1 MQGLTTTPSLLLSS
15 PQLTTTPSRLLSSPQ
30 ESIARLVA
38 GEDLGTVFLDHR
50 SAMASNL
57 AAEIAQSRQPSAQA
71 QAQSARAAA
80 RALQLLSYQERVHIL
95 KAMADALEEHVH
107 EIVAANQAR
116 AVDCH

>member
-15 PQLTTTPSRLLSSPQ
+15 PQLTTAPSRLLSSPQ

-57 AAEIAQSRQPSAQA
+57 AAEIAQSRQVNGC
-71 QAQSARAAA
+71 
-80 RALQLLSYQERVHIL
+80 L
-95 KAMADALEEHVH
+95 
-107 EIVAANQAR
+107 
-116 AVDCH
+116 

>member
-1 MQGLTTTPSLLLSS
+1 MADECAGAGAGECSPRRPLLS
-15 PQLTTTPSRLLSSPQ
+15 P
-30 ESIARLVA
+30 
-38 GEDLGTVFLDHR
+38 
-50 SAMASNL
+50 
-57 AAEIAQSRQPSAQA
+57 QPSAQS